1 MEESILLTRQE
12 AWEVLRVLER
22 VVDATEKAGRDGQ
35 EATAAFRT
43 IAAKLLPDLFPDQ

>member
-22 VVDATEKAGRDGQ
+22 VVDAAEKAGLEDA
-35 EATAAFRT
+35 EASSAFRT
-43 IAAKLLPDLFPDQ
+43 VAAKLLPDLFPDQ